1 MTASATLLI
10 LGADGDLTKR
20 LLLPGLGTL
29 LAVDDMDLEV
39 IGSGLQERSDAEWRE
54 LVAAAFDAVP
64 EGRRARL
71 LESTRYVRADAT
83 DAGELARLLSAC
95 TAVPIVFFA
104 LPPAVTARVCLV
116 LEHLERPAGMR
127 LALEKPFGT
136 DRESAHRLNELLTR
150 IVPERQVYRIDH
162 FLGRATVLNILG
174 TRFANR
180 LIEPVW
186 NRRTIERVELVYDET
201 LGLEGRAGYYDR
213 AGALVDMVQSHLLA
227 VLALVAMEPI
237 DRVDEVVLRD
247 AVADVLRETSVWGG
261 DPVAASR
268 RARYVA
274 GEIEGRA
281 LPSYAHEPG
290 VDPGRETE
298 TLAQVV
304 VGVDTDRWRGVP
316 FVLRSGKAL
325 GRSRKVARAVFRAA
339 APIEGLEGRPR
350 SDWIELDLSSG
361 EVEIGLT
368 MNGGG
373 DPFALEQ
380 TTLIANQVP
389 GALLPYGEVLKG
401 ILNDDPTLSVRGDV
415 AEECWRI
422 VDPVLA
428 AWREGRVPL
437 EEYPA
442 GSAGPSGWAGLPERR
457 LDEPGERDRDRD
469 RASASALEHGAR

>member
-20 LLLPGLGTL
+20 LLLPGLATL
-29 LAVDDMDLEV
+29 LAAHDMEVEV
-39 IGSGLQERSDAEWRE
+39 IGSGLRELDEAAWRE
-54 LVAAAFDAVP
+54 LVAGAVESMP
-64 EGRRARL
+64 EPGRARL
-71 LESTRYVRADAT
+71 LGSTRYLRADAT
-83 DAGELARLLSAC
+83 DAAELAGLLDAC
-95 TAVPIVFFA
+95 ATVPIVYFA
-104 LPPAVTARVCLV
+104 LPPAVTARVCVALDRIDTP
-116 LEHLERPAGMR
+116 EGMR

-136 DRESAHRLNELLTR
+136 DRASARELNALLTR

-186 NRRTIERVELVYDET
+186 NRRSIERVEIVYDET
-201 LGLEGRAGYYDR
+201 LGLEGRAGYYDG

-247 AVADVLRETSVWGG
+247 AVAQVLRDTAVRGG
-261 DPVAASR
+261 DAVGASR
-268 RARYVA
+268 RARYAA
-274 GEIEGRA
+274 GEVEGRR
-281 LPSYAHEPG
+281 LPAYVDEPG
-290 VDPGRETE
+290 VDPELRTE

-304 VGVDTDRWRGVP
+304 VEVDTDRWRGVP

-325 GRSRKVARAVFRAA
+325 GRSRKIARAVLHAA
-339 APIEGLEGRPR
+339 TPIEGLEGRPH
-350 SDWIELDLSSG
+350 SDWIELDLRSG

-373 DPFALEQ
+373 DPFVLEQ
-380 TTLIANQVP
+380 TTLVAKQVP

-422 VDPVLA
+422 VEPVLA
-428 AWREGRVPL
+428 AWRADRVPL
-437 EEYPA
+437 EEYSA
-442 GSAGPSGWAGLPERR
+442 GSAGPTGW
-457 LDEPGERDRDRD
+457 
-469 RASASALEHGAR
+469 

>member
-1 MTASATLLI
+1 MTASATATLLI
-10 LGADGDLTKR
+10 LGADGDLTSR

-29 LAVDDMDLEV
+29 LAVHDADIEV
-39 IGSGLQERSDAEWRE
+39 IGSGLRELGEAEWRD
-54 LVAAAFDAVP
+54 LVAGELESVP
-64 EGRRARL
+64 EPRRSRA
-71 LESTRYVRADAT
+71 LESTRYLRADAT
-83 DAGELARLLSAC
+83 DAAALAALLEQCA
-95 TAVPIVFFA
+95 AVPIVYFA
-104 LPPAVTARVCLV
+104 LPPSVTARVCQV
-116 LEHLERPAGMR
+116 LEGVPTPEGMR
-127 LALEKPFGT
+127 LALEKPFGA
-136 DRESAHRLNELLTR
+136 DRDSARRLNELLTR

-162 FLGRATVLNILG
+162 FLGRATVLNVLG

-186 NRRTIERVELVYDET
+186 NRHSIERVEIVYDET

-227 VLALVAMEPI
+227 VLALVAMEAI

-247 AVADVLRETSVWGG
+247 AIAQVLQDTAVWGG
-261 DPVAASR
+261 DAASASR
-268 RARYVA
+268 RARYGP
-274 GEIEGRA
+274 GEVEGRS
-281 LPSYAHEPG
+281 LPAYADEPG

-298 TLAQVV
+298 TLAQLVV
-304 VGVDTDRWRGVP
+304 AIDTDRWRGVP
-316 FVLRSGKAL
+316 FLLRSGKAL
-325 GRSRKVARAVFRAA
+325 GRSRKIARAVFRPA
-339 APIEGLEGRPR
+339 APIEGLEGRPQP
-350 SDWIELDLSSG
+350 DWVELDLRSG

-373 DPFALEQ
+373 DPFVLEQ
-380 TTLIANQVP
+380 TTLVATQVP

-422 VDPVLA
+422 VEPVLA

-442 GSAGPSGWAGLPERR
+442 GSDGPQDWSKIEGHPHHDAIR
-457 LDEPGERDRDRD
+457 
-469 RASASALEHGAR
+469 

>member
-10 LGADGDLTKR
+10 LGADGDLTSR

-29 LAVDDMDLEV
+29 LAAYDVDLEV
-39 IGSGLQERSDAEWRE
+39 IGSGLRELDDAEWRD
-54 LVAAAFDAVP
+54 LVDGAFESVP
-64 EGRRARL
+64 GDRRARL
-71 LESTRYVRADAT
+71 LDSTRYLRADAT
-83 DAGELARLLSAC
+83 DAGALAGLLAEC
-95 TAVPIVFFA
+95 AAVPVVYFA
-104 LPPAVTARVCLV
+104 LPPAVTARVCQA
-116 LEHLERPAGMR
+116 LEGLDTPVGMR
-127 LALEKPFGT
+127 LALEKPFGA
-136 DRESAHRLNELLTR
+136 DRDNARRLNELLTR

-186 NRRTIERVELVYDET
+186 NRHSIERVEIVYDET
-201 LGLEGRAGYYDR
+201 LGLEGRAGYYDGT
-213 AGALVDMVQSHLLA
+213 GALIDMVQSHLLA

-247 AVADVLRETSVWGG
+247 AVAGVLRDTAVWDG

-268 RARYVA
+268 RARYGA
-274 GEIEGRA
+274 GEVEDRP
-281 LPSYAHEPG
+281 LPAYVDEPG
-290 VDPGRETE
+290 VDPSLGTE

-304 VGVDTDRWRGVP
+304 VGIDTDRWRGVP
-316 FVLRSGKAL
+316 FLLRSGKAL
-325 GRSRKVARAVFRAA
+325 GRNRKIARAVFRAS

-350 SDWIELDLSSG
+350 SDWIELDLRSG

-373 DPFALEQ
+373 DPFVLEQ
-380 TTLIANQVP
+380 TTLVAKQVP

-422 VDPVLA
+422 VEPVLA
-428 AWREGRVPL
+428 AWRDGRVPL
-437 EEYPA
+437 EEYAA
-442 GSAGPSGWAGLPERR
+442 GSDGPSDW
-457 LDEPGERDRDRD
+457 
-469 RASASALEHGAR
+469 